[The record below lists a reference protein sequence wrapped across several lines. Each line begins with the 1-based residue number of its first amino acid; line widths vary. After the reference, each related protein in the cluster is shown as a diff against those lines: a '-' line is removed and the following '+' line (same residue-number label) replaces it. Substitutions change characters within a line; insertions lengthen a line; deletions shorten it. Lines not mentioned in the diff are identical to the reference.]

1 MWCILVTKRD
11 LSLLFAHDFIGI
23 QQTISWNPTKKF
35 IRIQQELPLKKQDL
49 IDSIVFL
56 NCIPRVWPTFASFS

>member
-35 IRIQQELPLKKQDL
+35 IRIQQELPLK
-49 IDSIVFL
+49 
-56 NCIPRVWPTFASFS
+56 NRT